1 MSSTADTTPTL
12 RMLRAAQAQ
21 QLDAELMAAR
31 PGESAEASPDHALS
45 PHYVL
50 PQLMELAGIACAEV
64 VGHCAAAAVRGLVDD
79 PVDDRAGPAVI
90 RVLVAC
96 GPGNQG
102 GDGLVAARHL
112 HHMGFRPTV
121 WYPKPGRNPYFQ
133 LRDLE
138 VPFATDFASA
148 YDASELLLDTLF
160 GFSFSGA
167 VRAPFD
173 QPLALLRDR
182 TRAPRPF
189 TVSVDVPSGWPV
201 DDGDVGPADVD
212 ADDPRRFL
220 PDALLSLT
228 APKPAAAAFVAAW
241 ARQRSRGGDGASA
254 QADGLRGSH
263 WLGGR
268 FLSRR
273 LARAYGLDDAA
284 ASAVPFAGASQSA
297 NVTAWRLAPA
307 LPASAHGLAERAAPP
322 HAQ

>member
-1 MSSTADTTPTL
+1 
-12 RMLRAAQAQ
+12 
-21 QLDAELMAAR
+21 
-31 PGESAEASPDHALS
+31 
-45 PHYVL
+45 
-50 PQLMELAGIACAEV
+50 
-64 VGHCAAAAVRGLVDD
+64 
-79 PVDDRAGPAVI
+79 

-121 WYPKPGRNPYFQ
+121 WYPKPGRNPYFQHLCDQ

-228 APKPAAAAFVAAW
+228 APKPAAAAF
-241 ARQRSRGGDGASA
+241 
-254 QADGLRGSH
+254 ADGLRGSH

-273 LARAYGLDDAA
+273 LARAYGLD
-284 ASAVPFAGASQSA
+284 
-297 NVTAWRLAPA
+297 
-307 LPASAHGLAERAAPP
+307 
-322 HAQ
+322 